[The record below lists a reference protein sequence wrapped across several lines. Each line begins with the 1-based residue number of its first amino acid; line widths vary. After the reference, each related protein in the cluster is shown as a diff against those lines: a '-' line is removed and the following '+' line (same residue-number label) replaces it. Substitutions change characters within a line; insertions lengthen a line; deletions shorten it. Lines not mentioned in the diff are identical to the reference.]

1 MKKLII
7 SIFIL
12 LFISSNS
19 YAKIITFSKCYS
31 TEQDTSKLV
40 GIWKDV
46 WAPSNGF
53 RNDYFEVN
61 NIYLDTKSF
70 KLSNY
75 YKFSKNGYK
84 LVKEGSPFKPPED
97 NTYNYFDNKKK
108 FSVNFKKENYL
119 ITYTHRIK
127 DMSNSGNYK
136 KKLLNK
142 GRKLTDL
149 YRIVVLDIKNG
160 TLELTTYETEYTVYS
175 SIKCDALSNKYVKNN
190 TSDIYHSFSSSSFG
204 NNINEVNLYYN
215 SATGGMKE
223 CATKPVNGRCVKFK
237 PFNRNSYKNNSL
249 FYNSKTNKMQTCIG
263 AVLASGECSDFGDYI
278 YSSRNRDKLYYDNS
292 SMKMSTC
299 KVLDYNG
306 GCEVFDIR
314 PKKRRTSNIY
324 VPTIPQSSA
333 DLINLGLRMMSG
345 SCTIGISC

>member
-31 TEQDTSKLV
+31 TEQDTSRFTD
-40 GIWKDV
+40 IWKDV
-46 WAPSNGF
+46 WAPSNSF

-75 YKFSKNGYK
+75 YKFSKSGHK
-84 LVKEGSPFKPPED
+84 LIKESSLFKPPID
-97 NTYNYFDNKKK
+97 NTYNYFDSKNK

-119 ITYTHRIK
+119 ITYTRRVK
-127 DMSNSGNYK
+127 DIPNSSEYK

-160 TLELTTYETEYTVYS
+160 TLEQTIYETESTRYS
-175 SIKCDALSNKYVKNN
+175 STKCDALSTKYIKNN

-223 CATKPVNGRCVKFK
+223 CATRPVNGRCEKFK
-237 PFNRNSYKNNSL
+237 PFNRNSYKNDSL

-306 GCEVFDIR
+306 GCEVFDVR

-324 VPTIPQSSA
+324 VPTVPQTSA

-345 SCTIGISC
+345 SCTLGIDC